1 MCAPHLSQYVKACR
15 EREER
20 ERGREL
26 HLEKL
31 TKENDFTKWK
41 RKN

>member
-1 MCAPHLSQYVKACR
+1 VKACR
-15 EREER
+15 EREK
-20 ERGREL
+20 RGREL